1 MDAYKIT
8 LGERMAFAASAAD
21 ATATRRK
28 LNAAAGLA
36 PLARAGGAVVAEVEI
51 PTKKR
56 ELLNFLNVLVGAQ
69 I

>member
-28 LNAAAGLA
+28 LNEDAGLA
-36 PLARAGGAVVAEVEI
+36 PLARTGGAVVAEVKI

-56 ELLNFLNVLVGAQ
+56 ELLDFLNALVGA
-69 I
+69 